1 MAGKSLLIN
10 GISGTLGLGA
20 TLFALA
26 LGVTRIFGTG
36 RNRELLERVRELAPN
51 RIEIFS
57 TEDGSVAEWVKSRTD
72 GTGTDFMLDTLG
84 AVASLE
90 ILDDAM
96 QGVRRG
102 GRIVNIGGTVGKLPI
117 DMKWLMDEQMQLFG
131 SVWFSTVE
139 GYEMVELIRTRA
151 VDLSILQH
159 EVAKLDDINAAISGI
174 ASRHGGFSNYVIAP

>member
-1 MAGKSLLIN
+1 
-10 GISGTLGLGA
+10 
-20 TLFALA
+20 
-26 LGVTRIFGTG
+26 
-36 RNRELLERVRELAPN
+36 
-51 RIEIFS
+51 
-57 TEDGSVAEWVKSRTD
+57 
-72 GTGTDFMLDTLG
+72 MLDTLG